1 VAIGTTVAVRAAG
14 TLPGMASLNDSEVQ
28 KLLTEP
34 NHAVV
39 STLNPDGTVLNTV
52 AWIDVENGSVA
63 VNSAKGRKWPANLE
77 RDPRVTVLVYEQG
90 NPLNYVEIRG
100 RASATTDG
108 ADEHINALTKKY
120 IGQDEYPFRQPG
132 EERIKF
138 VIQPD
143 HIRHQKQG

>member
-1 VAIGTTVAVRAAG
+1 
-14 TLPGMASLNDSEVQ
+14 MASLNDSEVQ
-28 KLLTEP
+28 KLLSEP

-39 STLNPDGTVLNTV
+39 STLNSDGTVLNTV
-52 AWIDVENGSVA
+52 AWINVENGSPA
-63 VNSAKGRKWPANLE
+63 VNSARGRRWPANLE

-90 NPLNYVEIRG
+90 NPYNYVEIRG
-100 RASATTDG
+100 RASATTEG

-120 IGQDEYPFRQPG
+120 IDQDEYPFRQPG

-138 VIQPD
+138 VIEPE